1 MSGGFE
7 PLNGGLD
14 TKMVSRF
21 VFRFHPRS
29 VPAWASGPD
38 HFHVKDLIGASAMP
52 RLFMVTQRAYPW
64 RLFVE
69 TYHMN
74 TTWRVVPTTG
84 GHVALV
90 PYMETTR
97 TSTRRYAT
105 EAEAGEDL
113 ERLLALQR
121 EWAAYQAFVEEQWL
135 KSKPVST

>member
-1 MSGGFE
+1 
-7 PLNGGLD
+7 
-14 TKMVSRF
+14 MVSRF

-38 HFHVKDLIGASAMP
+38 HFHVKDLIRASAMP
-52 RLFMVTQRAYPW
+52 RLFMVTRRAYPW
-64 RLFVE
+64 LLSVK
-69 TYHMN
+69 TYDLKQPWMA
-74 TTWRVVPTTG
+74 VPTTS

-90 PYMETTR
+90 PYMEKTQ

-135 KSKPVST
+135 KSRPLSN